1 MKLIELEG
9 HIINADYVEFIS
21 RIEVNEAK
29 SYFIVRF
36 ASGERLSIN
45 SENREWIVAT
55 RKLLLQRMY
64 GREIPSV

>member
-21 RIEVNEAK
+21 RVETYSEK
-29 SYFIVRF
+29 PHFIVRF

-45 SENREWIVAT
+45 SENSEWVVAT
-55 RKLLLQRMY
+55 RKVLLQRMY
-64 GREIPSV
+64 GREIPSI